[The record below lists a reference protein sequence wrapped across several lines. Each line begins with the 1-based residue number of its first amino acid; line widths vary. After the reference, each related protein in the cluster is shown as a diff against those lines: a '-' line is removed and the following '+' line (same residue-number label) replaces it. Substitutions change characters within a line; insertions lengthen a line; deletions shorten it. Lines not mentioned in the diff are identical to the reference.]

1 MEGARFLTLRIIF
14 WRKQN
19 GTSKHCPY
27 GGKDRAP
34 RDCRVHYRPGGRAA
48 FAAGKRLPAGNWRRA
63 PNGGEAKAAL
73 CCHPG
78 KEDHILCRR
87 TGGAVGMCSVS
98 RCWSTFS
105 CGWTAALEDFYVE
118 PAFRKKGIARL
129 LAGAA
134 QRWCAE
140 QGIASLTVCCAP
152 CDEGMYRA
160 LGFSEPLGRTLACLP

>member
-1 MEGARFLTLRIIF
+1 MQFCRQLVKKVLLDFFDKLRKITF
-14 WRKQN
+14 FAAEQ
-19 GTSKHCPY
+19 
-27 GGKDRAP
+27 
-34 RDCRVHYRPGGRAA
+34 GGR
-48 FAAGKRLPAGNWRRA
+48 
-63 PNGGEAKAAL
+63 
-73 CCHPG
+73 
-78 KEDHILCRR
+78 
-87 TGGAVGMCSVS
+87 AVGMCSVS

>member
-1 MEGARFLTLRIIF
+1 MEHQSIAPMAEKTELPVTVECITDPEDGQLLRLENGYLLEIGEDPLTEEKQKRLCAAIRE
-14 WRKQN
+14 RKITFFAAEQ
-19 GTSKHCPY
+19 
-27 GGKDRAP
+27 
-34 RDCRVHYRPGGRAA
+34 GGR
-48 FAAGKRLPAGNWRRA
+48 
-63 PNGGEAKAAL
+63 
-73 CCHPG
+73 
-78 KEDHILCRR
+78 
-87 TGGAVGMCSVS
+87 AVGMCSVS

>member
-1 MEGARFLTLRIIF
+1 MKGNRQGSLSRSITRRSDQNCKIILQILILQFCRQLVKKVLLDFFDKLRKITF
-14 WRKQN
+14 FAAEQ
-19 GTSKHCPY
+19 
-27 GGKDRAP
+27 
-34 RDCRVHYRPGGRAA
+34 GGR
-48 FAAGKRLPAGNWRRA
+48 
-63 PNGGEAKAAL
+63 
-73 CCHPG
+73 
-78 KEDHILCRR
+78 
-87 TGGAVGMCSVS
+87 AVGMCSVS